1 MVLLKK
7 HFRAVPKRV
16 VILRA
21 LQLGDLMCAVPA
33 FRALRSGLPEAHIA
47 LIGLPWSKEFVRRFH
62 TYLDEWIEFPGFP
75 GLPER
80 EAQVDR
86 FPHFLSLVQGKKFD
100 LALQMQGSGNLSN
113 SIVQLLGAHNSA
125 GFCLKDH
132 YCPAPGHFL
141 EYPQDEPEVWRHL
154 RLMEFLGIPLKGSVP
169 DFPLYEDDWRRL
181 EELLAKSPMWNGP
194 YVCVHPG
201 ARADRRR
208 WPVEHFAAVADEL
221 VQQGLRVVL
230 TGTASEA
237 RLTAQVASL
246 MHAPALDLA
255 GKTDLGMLG
264 ALLKGSSLL
273 VCNDTGVSHV
283 AAALQTPSVILFSAS
298 NPNRW
303 APENQN
309 LHRVISWADYVSPGY
324 VIEQAQD
331 LIGKVTAYVV

>member
-1 MVLLKK
+1 MARKVLGAISGMVLLKK

-181 EELLAKSPMWNGP
+181 EELLAKS
-194 YVCVHPG
+194 
-201 ARADRRR
+201 
-208 WPVEHFAAVADEL
+208 AVADEL